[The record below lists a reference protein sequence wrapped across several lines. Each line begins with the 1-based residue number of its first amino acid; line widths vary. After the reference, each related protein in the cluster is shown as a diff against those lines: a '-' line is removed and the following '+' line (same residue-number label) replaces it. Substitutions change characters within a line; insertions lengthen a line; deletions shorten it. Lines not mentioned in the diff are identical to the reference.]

1 MAETTETTETA
12 LARPTDQSIRG
23 IRKNVVPRRIRTALL
38 HVILTTIAIVW
49 LIPLASALYTALRT
63 FADGTANGPWS
74 FPPHSLTLENFAAA
88 WTDGGFSHYF
98 VNTFLVVIP
107 AVVLMLTLSSM
118 SAYVLARHRFRGS
131 RLILM
136 VFIAGLLLP
145 FQILIIPVYRLS
157 NFLNIYDSLW
167 ALIAI
172 HVAFELGFCTFVLHN
187 FIRTI
192 PKELTEAAA
201 VDGASLFRTWWQV
214 IIPLSRPALAAL
226 ATLEF
231 TWKWNDYLWVITL
244 IQSNDNATVTL
255 GLSGLRG
262 EFVTNWNLISAASL
276 LAAVPT
282 VLIYVLLQRQFLGG
296 LFVGSFK

>member
-1 MAETTETTETA
+1 MSQTT
-12 LARPTDQSIRG
+12 LARPTEQPDRPLS
-23 IRKNVVPRRIRTALL
+23 VVRQDVIPRRVKTTLL
-38 HVILTTIAIVW
+38 HVILATISIVW
-49 LIPLASALYTALRT
+49 LIPIASALYTALRT
-63 FADGTANGPWS
+63 FSDGTANGPWS
-74 FPPHSLTLENFAAA
+74 FPPHSLTLSNFTDA
-88 WTDGGFSHYF
+88 WTQGGFSQYF
-98 VNTFLVVIP
+98 LNTFLVVVP

-118 SAYVLARHRFRGS
+118 AAYVLARHRFKGS
-131 RLILM
+131 RLLLM
-136 VFIAGLLLP
+136 VFVAGLLLP

-192 PKELTEAAA
+192 PKDLTDAAA
-201 VDGASLFRTWWQV
+201 VDGASIFWTWWRV
-214 IIPLSRPALAAL
+214 ILPLSRPALAAL

-244 IQSNDNATVTL
+244 IQSDANATVTL

-276 LAAVPT
+276 LAAIPT
-282 VLIYVLLQRQFLGG
+282 LLIYAILQRQFLGG
-296 LFVGSFK
+296 LFAGSFK

>member
-1 MAETTETTETA
+1 MANTT
-12 LARPTDQSIRG
+12 LARPTTAAVAEA
-23 IRKNVVPRRIRTALL
+23 RKQLVTRRVKTALL

-49 LIPLASALYTALRT
+49 LIPLLSALYTGLRT

-74 FPPHSLTLENFAAA
+74 FPPHSLTLENFVTA

-98 VNTFLVVIP
+98 LNTFLVVIP

-131 RLILM
+131 RLIFM
-136 VFIAGLLLP
+136 IFVVGLLLP
-145 FQILIIPVYRLS
+145 FQILLIPVYRLS

-172 HVAFELGFCTFVLHN
+172 HTAFELGFCTFVLHN

-192 PKELTEAAA
+192 PKDLTDAAA
-201 VDGASLFRTWWQV
+201 VDGASIFWTWYRV
-214 IIPLSRPALAAL
+214 ILPLSRPALAAL

-231 TWKWNDYLWVITL
+231 TWKWNDYLWAITL
-244 IQSNDNATVTL
+244 IQSDSNAVVTL

-282 VLIYVLLQRQFLGG
+282 LLIYALLQRQFLGG
-296 LFVGSFK
+296 LFAGSFK

>member
-1 MAETTETTETA
+1 MADITLT
-12 LARPTDQSIRG
+12 RSTDRAVAKTRG
-23 IRKNVVPRRIRTALL
+23 NIGPRRIKTILL
-38 HVILTTIAIVW
+38 HIILATIAITW

-74 FPPHSLTLENFAAA
+74 FPPHSLTLENFVAA
-88 WTDGGFSHYF
+88 WTDGGFSGYF
-98 VNTFLVVIP
+98 INTFLVVIP
-107 AVVLMLTLSSM
+107 AVALMLLLSSM
-118 SAYVLARHRFRGS
+118 TAYVLARHRFRGS
-131 RLILM
+131 RLLLM

-145 FQILIIPVYRLS
+145 FQVLLIPVYRLS
-157 NFLNIYDSLW
+157 NFLNIYDSLG

-187 FIRTI
+187 FMRTI
-192 PKELTEAAA
+192 PKDLTDAAA
-201 VDGASLFRTWWQV
+201 VDGASVFRIWWQ
-214 IIPLSRPALAAL
+214 IILPLCRPALAAL

-244 IQSNDNATVTL
+244 IQSTDNATVTL

-276 LAAVPT
+276 LAAIPT
-282 VLIYVLLQRQFLGG
+282 VVVYLVLQRQFLGG
-296 LFVGSFK
+296 LFVGSNK

>member
-1 MAETTETTETA
+1 MVVTTPARTTEHSY
-12 LARPTDQSIRG
+12 RPHATVR
-23 IRKNVVPRRIRTALL
+23 RNVVPRRVKTVLL
-38 HVILTTIAIVW
+38 HVILTTISIVW
-49 LIPLASALYTALRT
+49 LIPIASALYTGLRT

-74 FPPHSLTLENFAAA
+74 FPPHSLTLQNFLDA

-98 VNTFLVVIP
+98 LNTFLVVIP

-118 SAYVLARHRFRGS
+118 AAYVLARHRFRGS
-131 RLILM
+131 RLLLM
-136 VFIAGLLLP
+136 VFVAGLLLP
-145 FQILIIPVYRLS
+145 FQILLIPVYRLS

-192 PKELTEAAA
+192 PKDLTEAAA
-201 VDGASLFRTWWQV
+201 VDGASIFWIWWRV
-214 IIPLSRPALAAL
+214 ILPLSRPALAAL

-231 TWKWNDYLWVITL
+231 TWKWNDYLWAITL
-244 IQSNDNATVTL
+244 IQSDDNATVTL

-262 EFVTNWNLISAASL
+262 EFVTNWNLISAAAL
-276 LAAVPT
+276 LAAIPT
-282 VLIYVLLQRQFLGG
+282 LLIYAVLQRQFLGG
-296 LFVGSFK
+296 LFAGSFR

>member
-1 MAETTETTETA
+1 MAKTLPAHPTVRSSATPRTSLIA
-12 LARPTDQSIRG
+12 L
-23 IRKNVVPRRIRTALL
+23 RIRRALL
-38 HVILTTIAIVW
+38 HVILTTIALVW
-49 LIPLASALYTALRT
+49 IIPLVSALYTGLRT

-74 FPPHSLTLENFAAA
+74 FPPHTLTLDNFVQA
-88 WTDGGFSHYF
+88 WTEGGFSHYYL
-98 VNTFLVVIP
+98 NTFLVVIP
-107 AVVLMLTLSSM
+107 SVILMLTLSSM
-118 SAYVLARHRFRGS
+118 SAYVLARYRFRGS
-131 RLILM
+131 RLLLM

-145 FQILIIPVYRLS
+145 FQILLIPVYRIS
-157 NFLNIYDSLW
+157 NYLNIYDTLW
-167 ALIAI
+167 SLIAI

-192 PKELTEAAA
+192 PTEMTEAAA
-201 VDGASLFRTWWQV
+201 VDGASVFWTWWRV

-244 IQSNDNATVTL
+244 IQSDANATVTL

-282 VLIYVLLQRQFLGG
+282 VLIYVILQRQFLGG
-296 LFVGSFK
+296 LFVGANK

>member
-1 MAETTETTETA
+1 MAQTVLEA
-12 LARPTDQSIRG
+12 PAPVRPAPAQWDVIARRG
-23 IRKNVVPRRIRTALL
+23 KRALL
-38 HVILTTIAIVW
+38 HTVLTIIAIAW
-49 LIPLASALYTALRT
+49 LIPLVSALYTAVRT
-63 FADGTANGPWS
+63 FEDGTANGPWS
-74 FPPHSLTLENFAAA
+74 FPPHSFTFTNFVEA
-88 WTDGGFSHYF
+88 WTDGGFSHYY
-98 VNTFLVVIP
+98 VNTFLVVVP
-107 AVVLMLTLSSM
+107 AVILMLTLSSM

-131 RLILM
+131 RMLLM

-145 FQILIIPVYRLS
+145 FQVLLIPVYRLS

-167 ALIAI
+167 SLIAI

-201 VDGASLFRTWWQV
+201 VDGASVFWTWWRV
-214 IIPLSRPALAAL
+214 IIPLCRPALAAL

-244 IQSNDNATVTL
+244 IQNNDNATVTL

-276 LAAVPT
+276 LAAIPT
-282 VLIYVLLQRQFLGG
+282 VLVYAVLQRQFLGG
-296 LFVGSFK
+296 LFVGSNR

>member
-1 MAETTETTETA
+1 MAETT
-12 LARPTDQSIRG
+12 LARPAAESISRT
-23 IRKNVVPRRIRTALL
+23 RKNIVPRRVKTTLL
-38 HVILTTIAIVW
+38 YVILTIIAVVW
-49 LIPLASALYTALRT
+49 LIPILSALYTALRT

-74 FPPHSLTLENFAAA
+74 FPPHSLTLENFTSA

-98 VNTFLVVIP
+98 LNTFLVVIP
-107 AVVLMLTLSSM
+107 AVILMLLLSSM

-131 RLILM
+131 RAIFM
-136 VFIAGLLLP
+136 IFVAGLLLP
-145 FQILIIPVYRLS
+145 FQILLIPVYRLS
-157 NFLNIYDSLW
+157 NFLNIYDNLW

-187 FIRTI
+187 FMRTI
-192 PKELTEAAA
+192 PKDLTDAAA
-201 VDGASLFRTWWQV
+201 VDGASVFWIWWRV
-214 IIPLSRPALAAL
+214 ILPLCRPALAAL

-244 IQSNDNATVTL
+244 IQSDANATVTL

-276 LAAVPT
+276 LAALPT
-282 VLIYVLLQRQFLGG
+282 LIIYAVLQRQFLGG
-296 LFVGSFK
+296 LFAGSFK

>member
-1 MAETTETTETA
+1 MSQTT
-12 LARPTDQSIRG
+12 LARPTEQPDRPLS
-23 IRKNVVPRRIRTALL
+23 VVHQDVIPRRVKTTLL
-38 HVILTTIAIVW
+38 HVILATISIVW
-49 LIPLASALYTALRT
+49 LIPIASALYTALRT

-74 FPPHSLTLENFAAA
+74 FPPHSLTLSNFTDA
-88 WTDGGFSHYF
+88 WTEGGFSQYF
-98 VNTFLVVIP
+98 LNTFLVVVP

-118 SAYVLARHRFRGS
+118 AAYVLARHRFRGS
-131 RLILM
+131 RLLLM
-136 VFIAGLLLP
+136 VFVAGLLLP

-192 PKELTEAAA
+192 PKDLTDAAA
-201 VDGASLFRTWWQV
+201 VDGASIFWTWWRV
-214 IIPLSRPALAAL
+214 ILPLSRPALAAL

-244 IQSNDNATVTL
+244 IQSDANATVTL

-276 LAAVPT
+276 LAAIPT
-282 VLIYVLLQRQFLGG
+282 LLIYAILQRQFLGG
-296 LFVGSFK
+296 LFAGSFK

>member
-1 MAETTETTETA
+1 MAETM
-12 LARPTDQSIRG
+12 LADPVRPAGPSIPPV
-23 IRKNVVPRRIRTALL
+23 RKDIAPRRVKTALL
-38 HVILTTIAIVW
+38 HVILTTIAIAW
-49 LIPLASALYTALRT
+49 LIPLVSALYTALRT

-74 FPPHSLTLENFAAA
+74 FPPHSLTLANFAQA
-88 WTDGGFSHYF
+88 WTDGGFSHYY

-107 AVVLMLTLSSM
+107 SVVLMLTLSSM
-118 SAYVLARHRFRGS
+118 SAYVLARYRFKGS
-131 RLILM
+131 RLLLM
-136 VFIAGLLLP
+136 IFIAGLLLP
-145 FQILIIPVYRLS
+145 FQILLIPVYRLS
-157 NFLNIYDSLW
+157 NFLNIYDSPL

-172 HVAFELGFCTFVLHN
+172 HTAFELGFCTFVLHN
-187 FIRTI
+187 FMRTI

-201 VDGASLFRTWWQV
+201 VDGASVFRTWWQV
-214 IIPLSRPALAAL
+214 IIPMCRPALAAL

-276 LAAVPT
+276 LAAIPT
-282 VLIYVLLQRQFLGG
+282 VLIYVVLQRQFLGG
-296 LFVGSFK
+296 LFVGSTK

>member
-1 MAETTETTETA
+1 MAETTTT
-12 LARPTDQSIRG
+12 LARPATQPVPAV
-23 IRKNVVPRRIRTALL
+23 RKDRIPRRAKTILL

-49 LIPLASALYTALRT
+49 LIPIISALYTALRT

-74 FPPHSLTLENFAAA
+74 FPPHSLTLQNFVEA
-88 WTDGGFSHYF
+88 WTDGGFSHYY

-136 VFIAGLLLP
+136 IFIAGLLLP
-145 FQILIIPVYRLS
+145 FQILLIPVYRLS

-172 HVAFELGFCTFVLHN
+172 HTAFELGFCTFVLHN

-192 PKELTEAAA
+192 PKDLTDAAA
-201 VDGASLFRTWWQV
+201 VDGASVFWTWWRV
-214 IIPLSRPALAAL
+214 ILPLSRPALAAL

-244 IQSNDNATVTL
+244 IQSDANATVTL

-276 LAAVPT
+276 LAAIPT
-282 VLIYVLLQRQFLGG
+282 LLIYLLLQRQFLGG

>member
-1 MAETTETTETA
+1 MAKTT
-12 LARPTDQSIRG
+12 LARPAAQPIPAIGADIVS
-23 IRKNVVPRRIRTALL
+23 RRIKRALL
-38 HVILTTIAIVW
+38 YVILTTIAIAW
-49 LIPLASALYTALRT
+49 LIPLVSALYTALRT
-63 FADGTANGPWS
+63 FADGAANGPWS
-74 FPPHSLTLENFAAA
+74 FPPHSLTLANFVQA
-88 WTDGGFSHYF
+88 WTDGGFSHYY

-107 AVVLMLTLSSM
+107 AVLLMLTLSSM

-131 RLILM
+131 RALLM
-136 VFIAGLLLP
+136 VFVAGLLLP
-145 FQILIIPVYRLS
+145 FQILLIPVYRLS

-192 PKELTEAAA
+192 PKDLTDAAA
-201 VDGASLFRTWWQV
+201 VDGASVFWTWWRV

-282 VLIYVLLQRQFLGG
+282 LLIYVLLQRQFLGG

>member
-1 MAETTETTETA
+1 MDKIT
-12 LARPTDQSIRG
+12 LAQPPTGFLAAIRRDVVSRNLKR
-23 IRKNVVPRRIRTALL
+23 IMLNVVLG
-38 HVILTTIAIVW
+38 TIAIVW
-49 LIPLASALYTALRT
+49 LIPLASALYTGLRT

-74 FPPHSLTLENFAAA
+74 FPPHSLTLQNFIDA
-88 WTDGGFSHYF
+88 WTEGGFSLYF
-98 VNTFLVVIP
+98 LNTFLVVIP
-107 AVVLMLTLSSM
+107 AVILMLALSSM
-118 SAYVLARHRFRGS
+118 SAYVLARRRFKGS

-136 VFIAGLLLP
+136 IYIAGLLLP

-157 NFLNIYDSLW
+157 NFLNIYDNLW

-172 HVAFELGFCTFVLHN
+172 HVSFELGFCTFVLHN
-187 FIRTI
+187 FMRTI
-192 PKELTEAAA
+192 PREMTEAAA
-201 VDGASLFRTWWQV
+201 VDGASVFWTWWRV
-214 IIPLSRPALAAL
+214 ILPLCRPALAAL

-244 IQSNDNATVTL
+244 IQSNSNATVTL

-282 VLIYVLLQRQFLGG
+282 LLIYLLLQRQFLGG

>member
-1 MAETTETTETA
+1 MSQTT
-12 LARPTDQSIRG
+12 LARPTEQPDRPLS
-23 IRKNVVPRRIRTALL
+23 VVRQDVIPRRVKTTLL
-38 HVILTTIAIVW
+38 HVILATICIVW
-49 LIPLASALYTALRT
+49 LIPIASALYTALRT
-63 FADGTANGPWS
+63 FSDGTANGPWS
-74 FPPHSLTLENFAAA
+74 FPPHSLTLSNFTDA
-88 WTDGGFSHYF
+88 WTEGGFSQYF
-98 VNTFLVVIP
+98 LNTFLVVVP

-118 SAYVLARHRFRGS
+118 AAYVLARHRFRGS
-131 RLILM
+131 RLLLM
-136 VFIAGLLLP
+136 VFVAGLLLP

-192 PKELTEAAA
+192 PKDLTDAAA
-201 VDGASLFRTWWQV
+201 VDGASIFWTWWRV
-214 IIPLSRPALAAL
+214 ILPLSRPALAAL

-244 IQSNDNATVTL
+244 IQSDANATVTL

-276 LAAVPT
+276 LAAIPT
-282 VLIYVLLQRQFLGG
+282 LLIYAILQRQFLGG
-296 LFVGSFK
+296 LFAGSFK

>member
-1 MAETTETTETA
+1 MAETT
-12 LARPTDQSIRG
+12 LARPATESVPAV
-23 IRKNVVPRRIRTALL
+23 RKNIVPRRVKTTALY
-38 HVILTTIAIVW
+38 VILTTIAIVW
-49 LIPLASALYTALRT
+49 LIPLLSALYTGLRT

-74 FPPHSLTLENFAAA
+74 FPPHSLTLENFTQA
-88 WTDGGFSHYF
+88 WTEGGFSLYY
-98 VNTFLVVIP
+98 VNTFLVVVP

-118 SAYVLARHRFRGS
+118 AAYVLARHRFMGS
-131 RLILM
+131 RA
-136 VFIAGLLLP
+136 VFMIFVAGLLLP

-192 PKELTEAAA
+192 PKDLTDAAS
-201 VDGASLFRTWWQV
+201 VDGASIFWTWWRV

-244 IQSNDNATVTL
+244 IQSDSNATVTL

-276 LAAVPT
+276 LAAIPT
-282 VLIYVLLQRQFLGG
+282 LLIYAVLQRQFLGG
-296 LFVGSFK
+296 LFAGSFK

>member
-1 MAETTETTETA
+1 MAQTT
-12 LARPTDQSIRG
+12 LARATDQPERPLASV
-23 IRKNVVPRRIRTALL
+23 RKDAVPRRVKTALL
-38 HVILTTIAIVW
+38 HVLLISICIVW
-49 LIPLASALYTALRT
+49 LIPILSALYTALRT

-74 FPPHSLTLENFAAA
+74 FPPHSLTLANFGEA
-88 WTDGGFSHYF
+88 WTEGGFSQYF
-98 VNTFLVVIP
+98 LNTFLVVVP
-107 AVVLMLTLSSM
+107 AVILMLTLSSM
-118 SAYVLARHRFRGS
+118 AAYVLARHRFRGS
-131 RLILM
+131 RLLLM
-136 VFIAGLLLP
+136 VFVAGLLLP

-192 PKELTEAAA
+192 PKDLTDAAA
-201 VDGASLFRTWWQV
+201 VDGASVFWTWWRV
-214 IIPLSRPALAAL
+214 ILPLSRPALAAL

-231 TWKWNDYLWVITL
+231 TWKWNDYLWAITL
-244 IQSNDNATVTL
+244 IQSDANATVTL

-276 LAAVPT
+276 LAAIPT
-282 VLIYVLLQRQFLGG
+282 LLIYAILQRQFLGG
-296 LFVGSFK
+296 LFAGSFK

>member
-1 MAETTETTETA
+1 MAETT
-12 LARPTDQSIRG
+12 LARPATESIPKA
-23 IRKNVVPRRIRTALL
+23 RKDIVPRRVKTTALY
-38 HVILTTIAIVW
+38 VILTTIAIVW
-49 LIPLASALYTALRT
+49 LIPLLSALYTGLRT

-74 FPPHSLTLENFAAA
+74 FPPHSLTLENFTQA
-88 WTDGGFSHYF
+88 WTEGGFSLYY
-98 VNTFLVVIP
+98 VNTFLVVVP

-118 SAYVLARHRFRGS
+118 AAYVLARHRFMGS
-131 RLILM
+131 RA
-136 VFIAGLLLP
+136 VFMIFVAGLLLP

-192 PKELTEAAA
+192 PKDLTDAAS
-201 VDGASLFRTWWQV
+201 VDGASIFWTWWRV

-244 IQSNDNATVTL
+244 IQSDSNATVTL

-276 LAAVPT
+276 LAAIPT
-282 VLIYVLLQRQFLGG
+282 LLIYAVLQRQFLGG
-296 LFVGSFK
+296 LFAGSFK

>member
-1 MAETTETTETA
+1 MAETT
-12 LARPTDQSIRG
+12 LARPATETTPTV
-23 IRKNVVPRRIRTALL
+23 RKSFVPRRARTAIL

-49 LIPLASALYTALRT
+49 LIPLVSAIYTAVRT

-74 FPPHSLTLENFAAA
+74 FPPHSLTLENFTEA

-98 VNTFLVVIP
+98 LNTFLVVVP
-107 AVVLMLTLSSM
+107 AVILMLLLSSM
-118 SAYVLARHRFRGS
+118 SAYVLARHRFKGS
-131 RLILM
+131 RW
-136 VFIAGLLLP
+136 VFMIFVTGLLLP
-145 FQILIIPVYRLS
+145 FQILLIPVYRLS

-192 PKELTEAAA
+192 PKDLTDAAA
-201 VDGASLFRTWWQV
+201 VDGASVFWIWWRV
-214 IIPLSRPALAAL
+214 ILPLSRPALAAL

-231 TWKWNDYLWVITL
+231 TWKWNDYLWAITL
-244 IQSNDNATVTL
+244 IQSDSNATVTL

-262 EFVTNWNLISAASL
+262 EFVTNWNLITAAAL
-276 LAAVPT
+276 LAAIPT
-282 VLIYVLLQRQFLGG
+282 LLIYAVLQRQFLGG
-296 LFVGSFK
+296 LFAGSFK

>member
-1 MAETTETTETA
+1 MAETT
-12 LARPTDQSIRG
+12 LARLATESIPNV
-23 IRKNVVPRRIRTALL
+23 RKNIVPRRVKTTALY
-38 HVILTTIAIVW
+38 VILTTIAIVW
-49 LIPLASALYTALRT
+49 LIPLLSALYTGLRT

-74 FPPHSLTLENFAAA
+74 FPPHSLTLENFTQA
-88 WTDGGFSHYF
+88 WTEGGFSLYY
-98 VNTFLVVIP
+98 VNTFLVVVP

-118 SAYVLARHRFRGS
+118 AAYVLARHRFMGS
-131 RLILM
+131 RA
-136 VFIAGLLLP
+136 VFMIFVAGLLLP

-192 PKELTEAAA
+192 PKDLTDAAS
-201 VDGASLFRTWWQV
+201 VDGASIFWTWWRV

-244 IQSNDNATVTL
+244 IQSDSNATVTL

-276 LAAVPT
+276 LAAIPT
-282 VLIYVLLQRQFLGG
+282 LLIYAVLQRQFLGG
-296 LFVGSFK
+296 LFAGSFK